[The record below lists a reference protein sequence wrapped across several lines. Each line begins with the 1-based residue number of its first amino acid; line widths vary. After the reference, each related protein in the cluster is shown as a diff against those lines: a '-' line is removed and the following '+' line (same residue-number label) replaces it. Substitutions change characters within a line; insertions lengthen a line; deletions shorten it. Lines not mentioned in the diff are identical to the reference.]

1 MSRPEAVLRSL
12 FWIAVA
18 MAVTYP
24 ASLSPTQLLLG
35 HPDVDVWNH
44 AWGYWFV
51 PHQIAGFEW
60 PFATDMIGI
69 PEGGD
74 LYFIDMLGA
83 LVGTPIAWL
92 IGPAAAYNGVMILRV
107 AAAGMAG
114 QVLANEVLGR
124 GPHGVFAGLGMA
136 TLPFLLAEMSNGIS
150 EVVAVHW
157 IAWSLWAGWRVLESP
172 SRGRWLTLG
181 ALLGVTTAASF
192 YYGLVSIMML
202 SVLGGLRLVR
212 ALRAGFRPAAADA
225 KNPAL
230 GAALSAAVAL
240 PFWGAFQWSLHSGN
254 ALIVRPKEL
263 AVGWILSHNAVDP
276 RTYVMPGDFQ
286 SVDLAAYGEAFVH
299 TGYLRWVVIV
309 LAFVGL
315 LKNPKLRDWGAAAA
329 VSLVVGLGPLLFV
342 GDWVK
347 VGGSAVSLPFYWA
360 QLVLPDVAITHP
372 LRLSIGGQIIAV
384 VLAAGGVAS
393 LGRAWMLPVASLAL
407 VAESL
412 MWSPGPWPVPTSD
425 ATIPSVYAAIEAEGP
440 VLDLPGSVGAT
451 MATSRY
457 FWNQTAHGR
466 GIPYSPNV
474 RLDSAR
480 DLEVQ
485 SAFTDPHLRQSEHRV
500 VEDPA
505 KGPDLYQKALAKRY
519 AAIVLHKDLEARAQL
534 KSDYTPVLT
543 AVFGPPT
550 IDGDIQVWTF
560 GDSQ

>member
-1 MSRPEAVLRSL
+1 
-12 FWIAVA
+12 
-18 MAVTYP
+18 
-24 ASLSPTQLLLG
+24 
-35 HPDVDVWNH
+35 
-44 AWGYWFV
+44 
-51 PHQIAGFEW
+51 
-60 PFATDMIGI
+60 
-69 PEGGD
+69 
-74 LYFIDMLGA
+74 
-83 LVGTPIAWL
+83 
-92 IGPAAAYNGVMILRV
+92 
-107 AAAGMAG
+107 
-114 QVLANEVLGR
+114 
-124 GPHGVFAGLGMA
+124 
-136 TLPFLLAEMSNGIS
+136 
-150 EVVAVHW
+150 
-157 IAWSLWAGWRVLESP
+157 
-172 SRGRWLTLG
+172 
-181 ALLGVTTAASF
+181 
-192 YYGLVSIMML
+192 
-202 SVLGGLRLVR
+202 
-212 ALRAGFRPAAADA
+212 
-225 KNPAL
+225 
-230 GAALSAAVAL
+230 
-240 PFWGAFQWSLHSGN
+240 
-254 ALIVRPKEL
+254 
-263 AVGWILSHNAVDP
+263 
-276 RTYVMPGDFQ
+276 
-286 SVDLAAYGEAFVH
+286 
-299 TGYLRWVVIV
+299 
-309 LAFVGL
+309 
-315 LKNPKLRDWGAAAA
+315 
-329 VSLVVGLGPLLFV
+329 VGLGPLLFV

-393 LGRAWMLPVASLAL
+393 LGRAWILPVASLAL
-407 VAESL
+407 VTESL

-485 SAFTDPHLRQSEHRV
+485 SAFTDPHLRQSEQRV